1 MTRRLLITGAGG
13 FIGTEV
19 TALARAGDWDVH
31 TDRVNLLVREESER
45 VIERVRPTDLIHLA
59 WFVEPSAY
67 WSSPLNEEWADASA
81 HLFRAFARHGGRRVV
96 GVGTSA
102 EYDWSGG
109 VLREDAT
116 PLHPAT
122 LYGASKK
129 RLAEEMTAICREHG
143 VSGAWARL
151 FLVYGPGEPASR
163 FVPTV
168 IRAFL
173 EENTVRCADPV
184 ARDFI
189 HVRDVA
195 AALLALLASPV
206 EGAVNVGS
214 GEAVLL
220 RDVAAL
226 VGARAELVTGAEA
239 PLVVADTTR
248 LRKEVGFQPRIAL
261 TAGLRETI
269 QWWRR
274 TLSAGKPSD
283 CP

>member
-1 MTRRLLITGAGG
+1 LITGASG
-13 FIGTEV
+13 FIGSQVAT
-19 TALARAGDWDVH
+19 LARGSDWDVH
-31 TDRVNLLVREESER
+31 TDRVDLLVPQEAER
-45 VIERVRPTDLIHLA
+45 LIERVRPTHLIHLA
-59 WFVEPSAY
+59 WFVEPVAY
-67 WSSPLNEEWADASA
+67 WSSPLNERWADASA
-81 HLFRAFARHGGRRVV
+81 HLFRAFAIHGGRRLV

-102 EYDWSGG
+102 EYDWKAG
-109 VLREDAT
+109 VLCEDAT

-151 FLVYGPGEPASR
+151 FLVYGPGEPPSR
-163 FVPTV
+163 FIPTV
-168 IRAFL
+168 IRASL
-173 EENTVRCADPV
+173 EGTTARCADPL

-195 AALLALLASPV
+195 GALLALLGSPV

-226 VGARAELVTGAEA
+226 VGARVVLVTSNEA
-239 PLVVADTTR
+239 SLVVADTTR

-261 TAGLRETI
+261 PDGLRETVE
-269 QWWRR
+269 WWRR
-274 TLSAGKPSD
+274 RLNAGTP
-283 CP
+283 